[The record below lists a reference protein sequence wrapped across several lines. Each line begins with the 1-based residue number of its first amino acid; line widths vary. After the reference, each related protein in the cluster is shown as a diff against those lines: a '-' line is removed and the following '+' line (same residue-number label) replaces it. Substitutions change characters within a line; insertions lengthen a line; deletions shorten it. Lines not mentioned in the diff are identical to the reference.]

1 MVRMKKKNKILMGK
15 MKVFRLIKRIGEK
28 TRRIRK
34 ANNSS
39 MMKKTRKMV
48 K

>member
-1 MVRMKKKNKILMGK
+1 LV
-15 MKVFRLIKRIGEK
+15 KRIGEK

-34 ANNSS
+34 ANSSS